1 MRKLTTLCCLAALFG
16 TSFLSCQKNES
27 DLLSIETTFPSSTN
41 RDVSTVSHHVLELTN
56 QSFDYQHFTINQ
68 NPSDTVQPTLNLN
81 NTSRFALTYFNI
93 FEGEQERIYTLTSL
107 KSTLMEA
114 GLSEKEA
121 QKRTDRIFNTSSCS
135 PAYLTET
142 AQLMSPTL
150 PSHTEGAFICELYK
164 PFDLSQ
170 IETLFEKSTHND
182 VAKILYKKTG
192 LAEKI
197 KNVHKLVGVSGS
209 IVAHG
214 NSRVDVIYNVKD
226 VNTPLTLRLEPQEVR
241 LILQARR
248 GFTEGEVIYLKLI
261 LGGLTEQEVWQL
273 FETDIF
279 PELQT
284 KNRMDADKKD
294 DLRFSRLFFRYN
306 YVEITGNTG
315 RLGYTV
321 YDLEGFTNDNIIN

>member
-1 MRKLTTLCCLAALFG
+1 MRKLTTVCCLAAALG

-27 DLLSIETTFPSSTN
+27 DLLSLQSPSPS
-41 RDVSTVSHHVLELTN
+41 VSSHVSELTN
-56 QSFDYQHFTINQ
+56 QSLDFQHFTIGQ
-68 NPSDTVQPTLNLN
+68 NPYDTVQPVSTLNN
-81 NTSRFALTYFNI
+81 SSRFALTYFNL
-93 FEGEQERIYTLTSL
+93 FEGEKEKIYTITSF
-107 KSTLMEA
+107 KSTLIDA

-121 QKRTDRIFNTSSCS
+121 HRRTERIFNTSSCS

-142 AQLMSPTL
+142 AQLLSLTL
-150 PSHTEGAFICELYK
+150 PPHTEGTFICELYK
-164 PFDLSQ
+164 PFDPSQ
-170 IETLFEKSTHND
+170 IQTLTERTSRND
-182 VAKILYKKTG
+182 VAKILYKKTS
-192 LAEKI
+192 LTENI
-197 KNVHKLVGVSGS
+197 KDVHKLVGVSGS

-214 NSRVDVIYNVKD
+214 NSRVDVIYNVND
-226 VNTPLTLRLEPQEVR
+226 VNTPITLRLEPQEVR

-248 GFTEGEVIYLKLI
+248 GYTEGEAIYLKLI
-261 LGGLTEQEVWQL
+261 LGNMTEQEVWQL

-284 KNRMDADKKD
+284 RNRINAEKKD

-321 YDLEGFTNDNIIN
+321 YDLEGFTNNKIIN

>member
-1 MRKLTTLCCLAALFG
+1 MRKLTTLCCLAAVIG
-16 TSFLSCQKNES
+16 TSFMGCQKNES
-27 DLLSIETTFPSSTN
+27 DLLQLQSTTPSPTYRDASTES
-41 RDVSTVSHHVLELTN
+41 RHVLELTN
-56 QSFDYQHFTINQ
+56 QNLDYQHFTINQ
-68 NPSDTVQPTLNLN
+68 NPSDTALPILTLNN
-81 NTSRFALTYFNI
+81 ASRFALTYFNI
-93 FEGEQERIYTLTSL
+93 FEGEQERIYTITSF
-107 KSTLMEA
+107 KSTLLEA

-121 QKRTDRIFNTSSCS
+121 QRRTELIFNTSSCS

-142 AQLMSPTL
+142 AQLLSPTL
-150 PSHTEGAFICELYK
+150 PPHTEGTFICELYK
-164 PFDLSQ
+164 PFDPSQ
-170 IETLFEKSTHND
+170 IETLFEKTTHNN
-182 VAKILYKKTG
+182 VAKTLYKKTS
-192 LAEKI
+192 LTENI

-214 NSRVDVIYNVKD
+214 NSRVDVIYNVNN
-226 VNTPLTLRLEPQEVR
+226 VNTPITLRLEPQEVR

-248 GFTEGEVIYLKLI
+248 GYTEGEAIYLKLI
-261 LGGLTEQEVWQL
+261 LGGLTEEAIWQL

-284 KNRMDADKKD
+284 RNRIDAEKKD

-306 YVEITGNTG
+306 YVEITGTSG